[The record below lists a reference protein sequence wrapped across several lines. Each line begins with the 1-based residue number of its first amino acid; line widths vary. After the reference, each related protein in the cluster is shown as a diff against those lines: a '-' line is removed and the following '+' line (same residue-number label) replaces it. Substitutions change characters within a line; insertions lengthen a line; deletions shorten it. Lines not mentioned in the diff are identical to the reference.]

1 VAPLALQIAGLFGKK
16 EQAPEPLSLFD
27 APASIAI
34 EAANSGSISNQLRRT
49 DRDQFGGIRTEDN
62 GSRREPLPAQRP
74 QVIVNVSAMDSQSFM
89 DRSSDIARALRD
101 AMLHMHP
108 VNDVIGEI

>member
-1 VAPLALQIAGLFGKK
+1 
-16 EQAPEPLSLFD
+16 
-27 APASIAI
+27 
-34 EAANSGSISNQLRRT
+34 LRRT
-49 DRDQFGGIRTEDN
+49 DRDQSGGVRAEEI
-62 GSRREPLPAQRP
+62 GPRREQAAAQQA

-89 DRSSDIARALRD
+89 DRSADIARALRD

>member
-1 VAPLALQIAGLFGKK
+1 
-16 EQAPEPLSLFD
+16 
-27 APASIAI
+27 
-34 EAANSGSISNQLRRT
+34 
-49 DRDQFGGIRTEDN
+49 
-62 GSRREPLPAQRP
+62 
-74 QVIVNVSAMDSQSFM
+74 MDSQSFM